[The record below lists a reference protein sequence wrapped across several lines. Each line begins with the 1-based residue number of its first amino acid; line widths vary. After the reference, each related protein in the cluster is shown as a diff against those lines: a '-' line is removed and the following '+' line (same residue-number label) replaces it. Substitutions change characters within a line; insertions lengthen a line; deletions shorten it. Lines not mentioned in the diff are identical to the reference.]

1 VTRRL
6 DQLRQ
11 DDVALVHDYLLVLR
25 GAERTFAAIG
35 DCFDGAPIHTLLYD
49 EHGTQGR
56 FSGHPVVPSVLQRT
70 GVRQSGFRKL
80 LPLYPLA
87 VRTIPVRDRRLVVS
101 SSSAFAHGVRVAPDA
116 IHVCYCHSPFRYAWF
131 ERGRALAETPR
142 PLRPAL
148 RATLSGIRRWD
159 RSASRGVTHYVANSE
174 NTRRRIERFYGREA
188 SVVHPPVDTERF
200 SAGPPQDYLLAVTE
214 IVPHKRV
221 ELAAMAAIRAGRRLK
236 VVGSGP
242 ELERLRARYGGR
254 VEFLGRV
261 DDDDLSRLYAEANAF
276 VVANVEEFGI
286 AAVEA
291 QAAGKPVIA
300 ARAGGVLETVVEEE
314 TGVFFDPD
322 DPSDLTRVLKRFD
335 ATPFSSQRI
344 RDHAQRFSRGAFQ
357 ERMRDE
363 VDRALDAAP
372 AGHGIAS

>member
-1 VTRRL
+1 VTRPLDRL
-6 DQLRQ
+6 ER

-49 EHGTQGR
+49 EQGTQGR
-56 FSGHPVVPSVLQRT
+56 FSRHPVVPSVLQRT
-70 GVRQSGFRKL
+70 GVRQRGFRKL
-80 LPLYPLA
+80 LPLFPLA
-87 VRTIPVRDRRLVVS
+87 VRTLPVRDHRLVVS
-101 SSSAFAHGVRVAPDA
+101 SSSAFAHGVHVGPDA
-116 IHVCYCHSPFRYAWF
+116 THVCYCHSPFRYAWF
-131 ERGRALAETPR
+131 ERPRALAEAPR

-148 RATLSGIRRWD
+148 GATLAGIRRWD
-159 RSASRGVTHYVANSE
+159 RNASRGVTHYVANSE
-174 NTRRRIERFYGREA
+174 GTRRRIERFYGREA
-188 SVVHPPVDTERF
+188 SVVHPPVDTDRF
-200 SAGPPQDYLLAVTE
+200 RSGASQGFLLAVTE
-214 IVPHKRV
+214 IVAHKRV

-242 ELERLRARYGGR
+242 ELESLRARYGDR

-261 DDDDLSRLYAEANAF
+261 DDDELGRLYATASAF

-314 TGVFFDPD
+314 TGVFFEPD

-335 ATPFSSQRI
+335 PTPFSSERI
-344 RDHAQRFSRGAFQ
+344 RDNAERFSRVAFQ
-357 ERMRDE
+357 QRMREE
-363 VDRALDAAP
+363 VDRALDTASARDATAA
-372 AGHGIAS
+372 